1 MNRYLTIHIPEAAVP
16 MPISRFLRTQAG
28 LTKNADQPGKVPSR
42 WYPEK
47 RTAVPGNGNNLPRG
61 SDHSMPGNGR
71 CGFCPAGIYDFHCQF
86 RPSQILF
93 PSFYRLNLLFI
104 F

>member
-28 LTKNADQPGKVPSR
+28 LTKKADQPGKVPSR

-47 RTAVPGNGNNLPRG
+47 RTAVPGNGNSLSRGIRSQYAWKRTMWILPSWNLRLSLSIQTVTNPV
-61 SDHSMPGNGR
+61 S
-71 CGFCPAGIYDFHCQF
+71 I
-86 RPSQILF
+86 ILQT
-93 PSFYRLNLLFI
+93 
-104 F
+104 